1 MVPFKKMSGV
11 HVHPSN
17 LVFLNFFT
25 ALSQALPNSY
35 SYGILLSTLQNNSS
49 GFHVLPSLSPLPLPP
64 PAKTQLVIATNNN
77 WHWKESAIHTLEV
90 KIYKLIQLWDSIP
103 IVRLLINPQQKLL
116 FPVWL
121 TISHPMFTHWISSN
135 FITLNKKQ
143 THTQTLRL
151 VSHWLYN
158 SHLHKNTC
166 SSK

>member
-1 MVPFKKMSGV
+1 MPFKKMSGI

-17 LVFLNFFT
+17 LVFLNSFMV
-25 ALSQALPNSY
+25 LSQALPNSY
-35 SYGILLSTLQNNSS
+35 SCGILLSTLFKIILVSM
-49 GFHVLPSLSPLPLPP
+49 FCHPFLPFPLPP
-64 PAKTQLVIATNNN
+64 PAKTQLVIVTNNN

-90 KIYKLIQLWDSIP
+90 KIYKLIQPWDSIP

-121 TISHPMFTHWISSN
+121 TISDPMFTHWISSN

-158 SHLHKNTC
+158 SHVHKNTC